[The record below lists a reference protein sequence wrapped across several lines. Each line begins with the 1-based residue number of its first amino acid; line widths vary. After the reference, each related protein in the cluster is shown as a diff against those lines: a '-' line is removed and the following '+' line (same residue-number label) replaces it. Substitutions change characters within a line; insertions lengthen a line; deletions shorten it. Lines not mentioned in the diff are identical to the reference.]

1 VERTLFLLR
10 YISNTEVRRVIRAE
24 TTKIEAY
31 NDFLE
36 ARLHVI
42 YFQSLRTTLPARYD
56 ISGSA
61 SAARWSKAAI
71 REQEKQLKYASLVA
85 NAIMLSNVAGLTE
98 VLRHGHGWSSR
109 HSRPGRLHQSLHAG
123 AD

>member
-56 ISGSA
+56 ISEREFKS
-61 SAARWSKAAI
+61 SLENISKRSTAPQTPNWPSPLEPPHI
-71 REQEKQLKYASLVA
+71 PCVTSPITSGKSYYERD
-85 NAIMLSNVAGLTE
+85 I
-98 VLRHGHGWSSR
+98 
-109 HSRPGRLHQSLHAG
+109 
-123 AD
+123 